1 MPIEFCLS
9 FLDPETA
16 PYFVVLK
23 DGGQIAK
30 SQVKGS
36 KTAKKKPRPN
46 AGTEAFFVVF
56 THCRRA
62 ARAEPECSRN
72 ARYAEDVFRLIVQGE
87 RQEVILRIVAEVA
100 GLVYENRELPHAK
113 PPPDKE
119 NAGGF
124 PGI

>member
-1 MPIEFCLS
+1 MYLLTAVAQPALS
-9 FLDPETA
+9 QSALET
-16 PYFVVLK
+16 PDML
-23 DGGQIAK
+23 
-30 SQVKGS
+30 
-36 KTAKKKPRPN
+36 
-46 AGTEAFFVVF
+46 
-56 THCRRA
+56 
-62 ARAEPECSRN
+62 
-72 ARYAEDVFRLIVQGE
+72 EDVFRLIVQGE